1 MTLFHL
7 PASKETPEILIDR
20 ERRHFAMSGESYP
33 ENAML
38 FYGPVR
44 NELADLLA
52 QPTVLANGLEAHFN
66 LRYFNS
72 SSTKL
77 IRALVAMLHRR
88 AESGSKILALWH
100 HDPEDDM
107 MAEFG
112 EDLREEFNAID
123 FRLVETELA

>member
-7 PASKETPEILIDR
+7 SPTKETPEILIDQENLR
-20 ERRHFAMSGESYP
+20 FSMSGESYP
-33 ENAML
+33 ENAMT

-44 NELADLLA
+44 NHLATLLTLPSVA
-52 QPTVLANGLEAHFN
+52 THGLEAHFS

-77 IRALVAMLHRR
+77 IRALVGMLQRR
-88 AESGSKILALWH
+88 AEGGSKIVVLWQ

-112 EDLREEFNAID
+112 EDLRDEFSAID
-123 FRLVETELA
+123 FHLIEIESA

>member
-7 PASKETPEILIDR
+7 PPTKETPEILIDQENLR
-20 ERRHFAMSGESYP
+20 FSMSGESYP
-33 ENAML
+33 ENAMT
-38 FYGPVR
+38 FYGPIR
-44 NELADLLA
+44 NHLATLLT
-52 QPTVLANGLEAHFN
+52 QPNVAAHGLEAHFN

-77 IRALVAMLHRR
+77 IRALVGMLQRR
-88 AESGSKILALWH
+88 AEGGSKIVLRWQ

-112 EDLREEFNAID
+112 EDLRDEFNAID
-123 FRLVETELA
+123 FHLIEVESA